1 MQSIEDL
8 ISICKNCATIH
19 INATHAADLL
29 FKLSTQNEWA
39 NQHRIYWIELCF
51 HLKYLFKT
59 IDLTNSLTVV
69 YACV

>member
-8 ISICKNCATIH
+8 ISMCKNCATIH
-19 INATHAADLL
+19 VNATHAADLL
-29 FKLSTQNEWA
+29 FKLSTQKWA

-51 HLKYLFKT
+51 HFKCLFKT

-69 YACV
+69 DACV

>member
-39 NQHRIYWIELCF
+39 NQHRIYWIEL
-51 HLKYLFKT
+51 
-59 IDLTNSLTVV
+59 N
-69 YACV
+69 CVST